1 MWHVTLCEGN
11 LVPPKS
17 PVYNLWEEQKRKNE
31 WIRSRNLKNKG
42 QAKKKKKIRS
52 MVRGKSL
59 KVRKRIKRKYGIRAF
74 KERQSLKKGISN
86 SSKFYKAPN
95 KSRTWELFRFIKKVT
110 GDLCQ
115 FNLFNTKVAKTK
127 VWF

>member
-1 MWHVTLCEGN
+1 
-11 LVPPKS
+11 
-17 PVYNLWEEQKRKNE
+17 
-31 WIRSRNLKNKG
+31 
-42 QAKKKKKIRS
+42 

-59 KVRKRIKRKYGIRAF
+59 KVRERVKRKYGIRTF

-95 KSRTWELFRFIKKVT
+95 KSRTRALFRFVRKVT

-115 FNLFNTKVAKTK
+115 FNLLNTKVAKTK
-127 VWF
+127 V